1 MIMYEKIQIFEPRF
15 NDDELETEFNNFF
28 HKYNLT
34 ALFTNEHRAGSISVS
49 YVDAR
54 SVIAS
59 SGHFS
64 NVDGERAEHGG
75 SYHETL
81 KEFADLLTIG
91 NDNKSYEEALFKIIY
106 ESRSFQ
112 SFMKKIKDLLEY
124 AKSIDTE
131 NLNNLWNI
139 VFYNKDVY

>member
-1 MIMYEKIQIFEPRF
+1 MDQKFQIFEPRY
-15 NDDELETEFNNFF
+15 NNDELDQEFHNFF

-34 ALFTNEHRAGSISVS
+34 PLFTNEHRAGSITVT

-54 SVIAS
+54 SVI
-59 SGHFS
+59 
-64 NVDGERAEHGG
+64 NPGG

-106 ESRSFQ
+106 EARSFQ
-112 SFMKKIKDLLEY
+112 GLMKTIRKLMDYIKSLDPEHMF
-124 AKSIDTE
+124 
-131 NLNNLWNI
+131 NMWNI

>member
-1 MIMYEKIQIFEPRF
+1 MYEKFEIFEPRF
-15 NDDELETEFNNFF
+15 NNEELEKEFNDFF
-28 HKYNLT
+28 YKYNLT
-34 ALFTNEHRAGSISVS
+34 SLFTNEHRAGSISVT

-54 SVIAS
+54 SVI
-59 SGHFS
+59 
-64 NVDGERAEHGG
+64 NTGG

-106 ESRSFQ
+106 EARSFQ
-112 SFMKKIKDLLEY
+112 SFMKKIRDLLNY
-124 AKSIDTE
+124 AKTVDSKD
-131 NLNNLWNI
+131 LNNLWNI